1 MSLTSLEK
9 TLNQC
14 SKLSVEKLGKAVNAV
29 IMLENQAKAVHDQE
43 CSYVQSFGGDSD
55 VVNTCKSTYVSL
67 PAQNVNPLLTYVTG
81 VCTQSTAYALLD

>member
-1 MSLTSLEK
+1 MSLHKS
-9 TLNQC
+9 LNQC
-14 SKLSVEKLGKAVNAV
+14 SKLSVEKLGKAVHFVAN
-29 IMLENQAKAVHDQE
+29 LEKYTQKLYNQE